1 MNYPAQQPKVCHPYS
16 NDFFLS
22 FFSFSTVKKK
32 NGVCQKISAHCV
44 GFHSTCASV
53 GAHPRS
59 FLCTNKK
66 EKGGHFFLSLLC
78 RRRGW
83 FHCFPICATLVKTL
97 LLKLRH
103 FSCFIIL
110 VFFFPVQHK
119 EETKKKNREDAEW
132 MEEKRKEEDVWKV
145 WAPFATQPTH
155 QKRGK
160 TNWYCNNQNGRARS
174 WCWIL
179 LFWLFKI

>member
-1 MNYPAQQPKVCHPYS
+1 MIS
-16 NDFFLS
+16 FFLS
-22 FFSFSTVKKK
+22 FHFSTVKKK

-97 LLKLRH
+97 FLKLRH

-119 EETKKKNREDAEW
+119 EETKKAQGGRW
-132 MEEKRKEEDVWKV
+132 MNGRKKKRKTFEKCGLRLQLSQRFKKWGKQIDIVTIK
-145 WAPFATQPTH
+145 TDG
-155 QKRGK
+155 RGLGVEFYYSGSLKFK
-160 TNWYCNNQNGRARS
+160 TRLIFG
-174 WCWIL
+174 
-179 LFWLFKI
+179 